1 MGWPPAQPVHEK
13 NWNKSHDHHDGSHS
27 HVSETSLVRRHIGMM
42 EDGDLSKKKNL
53 NNEEEKKEKY
63 KKWRKE
69 RKMYKMKKKRKKN
82 VK

>member
-1 MGWPPAQPVHEK
+1 MGRPPAQPVHEK

-27 HVSETSLVRRHIGMM
+27 HVRETSPGVL
-42 EDGDLSKKKNL
+42 EDGDLSKKKNV
-53 NNEEEKKEKY
+53 NNEEEKKEKC